1 MTTGIEKSAIL
12 LMMLGEKEAAT
23 VLKYLEP
30 KEVQKISTA
39 MVNLKNLGREQI
51 SAVFEDFIA
60 ASSDKT
66 TVGLD
71 SNEYIRSML
80 TQALGDDKAA
90 GLLDRIMSNSDTS
103 GIESLKWMDPGA
115 VAEMI
120 GNEHP
125 QIIATIL
132 VHLDPDQSAEIL
144 KMLTERLRNDV
155 LLRIS
160 TLDSVQ
166 PVALRELNDVLGKL
180 MSGGGTG
187 KKNLKGGVAAAAE
200 ILNYMGN
207 ALEAEMMENVRG
219 FDPDLAQKIEDKMF
233 IFENILDI
241 DDRGIQ
247 LILREVQSESLI
259 VSLKGASEELREKIF
274 KNMSQRAAE
283 MMREDLESKGPVKL
297 SEVES
302 NQKEILKVVRRLS
315 DEGQIS
321 LGGKERG
328 SLCLTRSFQKSG

>member
-1 MTTGIEKSAIL
+1 MVDGVEKSAIF
-12 LMMLGEKEAAT
+12 LMTLGENEAAE

-30 KEVQKISTA
+30 KEVQKISAA
-39 MVNLKNLGREQI
+39 MMTLKNLSRDEIAQ
-51 SAVFEDFIA
+51 VFHDFIVS
-60 ASSDKT
+60 ASSKT
-66 TVGLD
+66 TIGMD
-71 SNEYIRSML
+71 SSDYIRGML
-80 TQALGDDKAA
+80 TKALGDDKAA
-90 GLLDRIMSNSDTS
+90 GLLDRIMHNSDTS

-132 VHLDPDQSAEIL
+132 VHLEPDQAADIL
-144 KMLTERLRNDV
+144 KMLTERTRNDV

-160 TLDSVQ
+160 TLDGVQ
-166 PVALRELNDVLGKL
+166 PIALRELNDVLGKL
-180 MSGGGTG
+180 MAGGGNS
-187 KKNLKGGVAAAAE
+187 KKSLQGGVATAAE
-200 ILNYMGN
+200 ILNFMGGT
-207 ALEAEMMENVRG
+207 LEAEMMENVRN

-233 IFENILDI
+233 VFENIMDI

-259 VSLKGASEELREKIF
+259 VALKGTNEELREKIF

-297 SEVES
+297 SEVEG
-302 NQKEILKVVRRLS
+302 NQKEILKIVRRLS
-315 DEGQIS
+315 DEGQIA
-321 LGGKERG
+321 LGGVGEEAYV
-328 SLCLTRSFQKSG
+328 

>member
-1 MTTGIEKSAIL
+1 MSSGIEKSAIF
-12 LMMLGEKEAAT
+12 LMTLGESEAAA

-30 KEVQKISTA
+30 KEVQRISSA
-39 MVNLKNLGREQI
+39 MMKLKNLGREQI
-51 SAVFEDFIA
+51 AEVFHDFLIVA
-60 ASSDKT
+60 SDKT
-66 TVGLD
+66 TIGMD
-71 SNEYIRSML
+71 SNEYIRGML

-120 GNEHP
+120 CNEHP

-132 VHLDPDQSAEIL
+132 VHLDPDQSAGIL
-144 KMLTERLRNDV
+144 KMLNERTRNDV

-180 MSGGGTG
+180 LSGGGTG
-187 KKNLKGGVAAAAE
+187 KKNLQGGVGTAAE
-200 ILNYMGN
+200 ILNFMGS
-207 ALEAEMMENVRG
+207 ALEAEMMENVRS
-219 FDPDLAQKIEDKMF
+219 FDPELAQKIEDKMF
-233 IFENILDI
+233 IFENIMEI

-259 VSLKGASEELREKIF
+259 IALKGANEELREKIF

-283 MMREDLESKGPVKL
+283 IMREDLESKGPVRL
-297 SEVES
+297 SDVEA
-302 NQKEILKVVRRLS
+302 NQKEILKIVRRLS
-315 DEGQIS
+315 DEGQIA
-321 LGGKERG
+321 LGGKNEEAYV
-328 SLCLTRSFQKSG
+328 